1 MLNKQSIYLW
11 ITVTMVTATVIATLV
26 ELATNMTDTLY
37 SLPAWTVMN
46 AK

>member
-11 ITVTMVTATVIATLV
+11 ITVTMVIATLV
-26 ELATNMTDTLY
+26 VLATNMTDTLY